1 MKIQIKGS
9 YANISRQKKPKSW
22 QLLLFFSWIFE
33 GDAQNHDSRE
43 QT

>member
-9 YANISRQKKPKSW
+9 YANINRQKKPKSW
-22 QLLLFFSWIFE
+22 QLFMFFSWIFE